1 MTRSRFPKQ
10 ALELLMNQADS
21 TFSDTTHI
29 ELALGWHIIN
39 TKTGDRL
46 NWHNGETG
54 GYKSSMAID
63 TEKKNAVIILSNV
76 SGLSVQS
83 ANLDALCFQLIN
95 TL

>member
-46 NWHNGETG
+46 H
-54 GYKSSMAID
+54 
-63 TEKKNAVIILSNV
+63 
-76 SGLSVQS
+76 
-83 ANLDALCFQLIN
+83 
-95 TL
+95 